1 MGLNNKSKPC
11 GSLVDEK
18 FGKLIVINEEVIFKS
33 GKSRVFATCACEC
46 GNKKICDRSSLL
58 NGRTTSCGCVRKET
72 TTAFNKTK
80 KKASGTRKVDD
91 RRYSMFH
98 NAQYRAKKKGIP
110 FTISI
115 DDIIIPEI
123 CSLLNIEL
131 VSSSDKNDPR
141 NPSLDQIVPGKG
153 YTPDNIQ
160 VISYRANVLKWD
172 ASLQEL
178 ELLVENLKK
187 L

>member
-11 GSLVDEK
+11 GCLVGKK
-18 FGKLIVINEEVIFKS
+18 FGKLMVLNEEVIFKS
-33 GKSRVFATCACEC
+33 GKSRIFATCECEC
-46 GNKKICDRSSLL
+46 GDKKICDRTSLL

-80 KKASGTRKVDD
+80 KKEPGTRKADD
-91 RRYSMFH
+91 RRYKMFH
-98 NAQYRAKKKGIP
+98 NAQHRAKRKGIP
-110 FTISI
+110 FSITI
-115 DDIIIPEI
+115 DDIIIPET
-123 CSLLNIEL
+123 CPLLNIEL

-160 VISYRANVLKWD
+160 VISYRANVLKWA